1 MNGMFFLQARGA
13 TVLNSR
19 LRIGLFG
26 LVLLGGYAGP
36 AADLMDH
43 HISSTEKADVRHEHV
58 ELPGSCHE
66 HGHRCNLGVPLTGPK
81 LLASTLTAPTH
92 EAPTHTAVA
101 PAGRLAGD
109 DEMSL
114 RFPRTRAPP
123 PLA

>member
-1 MNGMFFLQARGA
+1 MLVLQAKGA
-13 TVLNSR
+13 KVLNSR

-36 AADLMDH
+36 AADLVDH
-43 HISSTEKADVRHEHV
+43 HISSAETADVRYEHV

-66 HGHRCNLGVPLTGPK
+66 HGHRCSLGVPLTGPK
-81 LLASTLTAPTH
+81 LLASTLAAPTH
-92 EAPTHTAVA
+92 EAPTHAAVA
-101 PAGRLAGD
+101 PDGRLEGD

-114 RFPRTRAPP
+114 RLPRTRAPP